1 MHLRLTVRLWT
12 TRDATRAAS
21 AIVGRCASC
30 LPDRGHAV
38 IHKPDPQVEPPA
50 PVLNPSARLLWRAAG
65 QIQLELGT
73 RRVIVDGV
81 DQAAVR
87 RLIARGGQEAA
98 IPAPAL
104 EALATA
110 GFVARPPG
118 HDSATK
124 VPRLAADLAALRV
137 QHGDRAEDVLVGRRD
152 AAVTVVGTSR
162 VAALVAT
169 LLAAAGVGH
178 VGVSASGDVRLH
190 QAAPGGVRPSD
201 EGQRFTAATA
211 AALARAAPECDT
223 SPCPLHMRPDLVV
236 LATDAP
242 VEPGLRETL
251 HALGTAHLV
260 VQAGA
265 DNGTVGPLALPGVA
279 SCLRCADLQR
289 LDRDH
294 AWSALA
300 VQLAIAPKYG
310 TPSDVSLASLVAG
323 VAALQA
329 LAFLDGS
336 DPATIEGTLEIQL
349 PDWRLRRRSWPP
361 HPDCD
366 CGAHAAQSAGWAQ

>member
-1 MHLRLTVRLWT
+1 
-12 TRDATRAAS
+12 
-21 AIVGRCASC
+21 
-30 LPDRGHAV
+30 V
-38 IHKPDPQVEPPA
+38 IQKPDPPVQPQPA
-50 PVLNPSARLLWRAAG
+50 TVLNPSTRLLWRATG

-73 RRVIVDGV
+73 RRVIVDGI
-81 DQAAVR
+81 DQEAVR
-87 RLIARGGQEAA
+87 SLIGRRSDDA
-98 IPAPAL
+98 IPAPVM

-110 GFVARPPG
+110 GFIARPPR
-118 HDSATK
+118 HNSSTQL
-124 VPRLAADLAALRV
+124 PRLAADLAALRV
-137 QHGDRAEDVLVGRRD
+137 QQGGGADDTLAGRRT
-152 AAVTVVGTSR
+152 AAVTVVGPSR
-162 VAALVAT
+162 VAGLVAA

-178 VGVSASGDVRLH
+178 VAVSGSGDVRLH
-190 QAAPGGVRPSD
+190 LAAPGGVQPAD
-201 EGQRFTAATA
+201 EGQRFTAAATA
-211 AALARAAPECDT
+211 AVARAAPECDT
-223 SPCPLHMRPDLVV
+223 SPRPLHLRPDLVV
-236 LATDAP
+236 LATEAP
-242 VEPGLRETL
+242 VDTGLRETL

-265 DNGTVGPLALPGVA
+265 DHGVVGPLALPGVA

-310 TPSDVSLASLVAG
+310 TPSDVSLATLVAG
-323 VAALQA
+323 LAAVQA

-361 HPDCD
+361 HPECE

>member
-1 MHLRLTVRLWT
+1 MMHN
-12 TRDATRAAS
+12 
-21 AIVGRCASC
+21 
-30 LPDRGHAV
+30 
-38 IHKPDPQVEPPA
+38 PDPQVQPQPA
-50 PVLNPSARLLWRAAG
+50 IVLNPSARLLWRTAG

-73 RRVIVDGV
+73 RRVIVDGI

-87 RLIARGGQEAA
+87 RLIARRGDEAA
-98 IPAPAL
+98 LPASAL
-104 EALATA
+104 QALAVA
-110 GFVARPPG
+110 GFVARPPR
-118 HDSATK
+118 HDTATK
-124 VPRLAADLAALRV
+124 VPRLAAELAALHV
-137 QHGDRAEDVLVGRRD
+137 QHGERANDVLAGRR
-152 AAVTVVGTSR
+152 AATVTVVGASR
-162 VAALVAT
+162 VAALVAA
-169 LLAAAGVGH
+169 LLAGAGVGH
-178 VGVSASGDVRLH
+178 VAVSGSGDVRLH
-190 QAAPGGVRPSD
+190 QAAPGGVQPGD
-201 EGQRFTAATA
+201 EGRRFTAAATA
-211 AALARAAPECDT
+211 AVTRAAPECDA
-223 SPCPLHMRPDLVV
+223 SPRPLHLRPDLVV
-236 LATDAP
+236 LATEAP
-242 VEPGLRETL
+242 VDTGLRETL

-260 VQAGA
+260 AQAGA
-265 DNGTVGPLALPGVA
+265 DHGAVGPLTLPGVA

-310 TPSDVSLASLVAG
+310 APSDVSLATLVAG

-366 CGAHAAQSAGWAQ
+366 CGAHVAQSAGWAQ

>member
-1 MHLRLTVRLWT
+1 
-12 TRDATRAAS
+12 
-21 AIVGRCASC
+21 
-30 LPDRGHAV
+30 V
-38 IHKPDPQVEPPA
+38 IHKPDTQVQPQPA
-50 PVLNPSARLLWRAAG
+50 KVLNPATRLLWRATG

-73 RRVIVDGV
+73 RRVIVDGI
-81 DQAAVR
+81 DQEAVR
-87 RLIARGGQEAA
+87 RLIARPDDEGA

-110 GFVARPPG
+110 GFVARPPRHG
-118 HDSATK
+118 SATEVPE
-124 VPRLAADLAALRV
+124 VPRLATDLAALRV
-137 QHGDRAEDVLVGRRD
+137 QQGDGAEDVLAGRRA
-152 AAVTVVGTSR
+152 AAVTVLGTSR
-162 VAALVAT
+162 VAGPVAA

-178 VGVSASGDVRLH
+178 VAVSGSGDVRLH
-190 QAAPGGVRPSD
+190 LAAPGGVQPAD
-201 EGQRFTAATA
+201 EGRRFTAAA
-211 AALARAAPECDT
+211 AAAVARAAPECDT
-223 SPCPLHMRPDLVV
+223 SPRPLHLRPDLVV

-242 VEPGLRETL
+242 VDTGLRETL

-265 DNGTVGPLALPGVA
+265 DHGAVGPLALPGVA

-300 VQLAIAPKYG
+300 VQLAVAPKYG
-310 TPSDVSLASLVAG
+310 TPSDVSLATLIAG

-366 CGAHAAQSAGWAQ
+366 CGAHVAQSAGWAQ

>member
-1 MHLRLTVRLWT
+1 
-12 TRDATRAAS
+12 
-21 AIVGRCASC
+21 
-30 LPDRGHAV
+30 V
-38 IHKPDPQVEPPA
+38 IHKPDPQVEPPPA

-87 RLIARGGQEAA
+87 RLIARGGEEDA
-98 IPAPAL
+98 IPASAL
-104 EALATA
+104 EALTTA
-110 GFVARPPG
+110 GFVAHPPG

-162 VAALVAT
+162 VAAVVAT

-223 SPCPLHMRPDLVV
+223 SPRPLHLRPDLVV

-265 DNGTVGPLALPGVA
+265 DNGAVGPLALPGVA

-300 VQLAIAPKYG
+300 AQLAIAPKYG